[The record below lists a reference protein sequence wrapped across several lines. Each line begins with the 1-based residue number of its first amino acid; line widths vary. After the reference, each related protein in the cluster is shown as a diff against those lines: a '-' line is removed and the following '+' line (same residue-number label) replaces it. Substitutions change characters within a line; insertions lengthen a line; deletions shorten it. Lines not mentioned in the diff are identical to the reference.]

1 MSLTNDLTRTPAE
14 PRTVTFGTVNATA
27 DYKALRALPADKYPE
42 YFNRVY
48 TLFTGL
54 EFDVW
59 SHIAQYE
66 GEDKQWL
73 AHALYLYG
81 RNKDALPAGFDHTA
95 AVARLINR
103 ATQRTAMPGAQD
115 DAFEREVLRASGWVS
130 AMIVRDLVPP
140 DQGETAKLTSIY
152 NPPGQDRG
160 VDGRQQVGPLRT
172 DVLKELVDVLAKVVD
187 EQLLHWVRPKNTPAE
202 PESLDHLRR
211 IADYLQKYVAR
222 VLGPYA
228 DAREDGPYFDG
239 FRYSE
244 RLQSTWELPAGP
256 AQRLNWMTNR
266 AQAVGWDKERGAL
279 LAKANYDGTRGGDQE
294 TLRRVLRERLES
306 DESLSRRVDAMVK
319 LTAAHSGGEG
329 RISVQ
334 PIFPSAAWGTKAD
347 WRWRVIRTLAHEL
360 MHRLAHPDFTATAGR
375 IRHGQIVSEGFVD
388 LLALDVYTRLWGLV
402 SQSSAATEVLLKGVG
417 ATKAPDGSFL
427 KVGYGEAG
435 TSAAAVRD
443 LMGDDRVR
451 AAFFLG
457 ATHLIGLPSAQ

>member
-1 MSLTNDLTRTPAE
+1 MSLTNDLTHAPAE
-14 PRTVTFGTVNATA
+14 PRTVIFGPVTATA
-27 DYKALRALPADKYPE
+27 DYKALRVLTEDKYPE

-66 GEDKQWL
+66 GEDKLWL
-73 AHALYLYG
+73 AHALYLFAK
-81 RNKDALPAGFDHTA
+81 NKDALPAGFDHTA
-95 AVARLINR
+95 AVARLMNR

-115 DAFEREVLRASGWVS
+115 DAFEREVLRAAGWVS
-130 AMIVRDLVPP
+130 AMVVKNIAPP
-140 DQGETAKLTSIY
+140 DRGQTAKLNLIF
-152 NPPGQDRG
+152 NPPGSDQDG
-160 VDGRQQVGPLRT
+160 DGGRQVGPLRKN
-172 DVLKELVDVLAKVVD
+172 VIKELIDALAKVVD

-202 PESLDHLRR
+202 PESLDHLKR

-244 RLQSTWELPAGP
+244 RLQSTWQLPAGP
-256 AQRLNWMTNR
+256 DERLNWMVNR
-266 AQAVGWDKERGAL
+266 AQAIGWDKERGAL
-279 LAKANYDGTRGGDQE
+279 LAKADYDGARDGDHE
-294 TLRRVLRERLES
+294 TLRQMLRERLEA
-306 DESLSRRVDAMVK
+306 DQNLSRMVGAMVK
-319 LTAAHSGGEG
+319 LTTAHSGGEG
-329 RISVQ
+329 KISVQ
-334 PIFPSAAWGTKAD
+334 PIFPSPVWGTKAD
-347 WRWRVIRTLAHEL
+347 WRWRVIRSLTHEL
-360 MHRLAHPDFTATAGR
+360 MHRLAHPGFTAAADR

-402 SQSSAATEVLLKGVG
+402 SQSEAATQVLLKGVG
-417 ATKAPDGSFL
+417 AIKVPDPSFL

-443 LMGDDRVR
+443 LVGDDRVR

-457 ATHLIGLPSAQ
+457 ATHLVGLPPA